1 MSSTLCTI
9 GQVQYICSLK
19 PTNTV
24 EEECMKRSHVPLK
37 LDTEEPKALLR
48 KLSFVETRGKAKKRG
63 YREMKA
69 VQRVTA
75 GHVRGGHSF
84 H

>member
-1 MSSTLCTI
+1 
-9 GQVQYICSLK
+9 
-19 PTNTV
+19 
-24 EEECMKRSHVPLK
+24 MKRSHVPLK
-37 LDTEEPKALLR
+37 LNAEQPKAMLR
-48 KLSFVETRGKAKKRG
+48 KLNFLETQSKAKKRS

>member
-1 MSSTLCTI
+1 MSPGRCTIHQVLCTR
-9 GQVQYICSLK
+9 SLK
-19 PTNTV
+19 PTITV

-37 LDTEEPKALLR
+37 LDTEQPKALLR
-48 KLSFVETRGKAKKRG
+48 KLSFAETQGKAKKRG

-69 VQRVTA
+69 VQRVNA

>member
-1 MSSTLCTI
+1 
-9 GQVQYICSLK
+9 
-19 PTNTV
+19 
-24 EEECMKRSHVPLK
+24 MKRSRVPLK
-37 LDTEEPKALLR
+37 LDPEQPKALLR
-48 KLSFVETRGKAKKRG
+48 KLSFVATQGKAKKRG

-69 VQRVTA
+69 VQRVNA

>member
-1 MSSTLCTI
+1 
-9 GQVQYICSLK
+9 
-19 PTNTV
+19 
-24 EEECMKRSHVPLK
+24 MKRSHVPLK
-37 LDTEEPKALLR
+37 LDAEQPKALLR
-48 KLSFVETRGKAKKRG
+48 KLSFAETQGKAKKRG

>member
-1 MSSTLCTI
+1 
-9 GQVQYICSLK
+9 
-19 PTNTV
+19 
-24 EEECMKRSHVPLK
+24 MKRTHVPLK
-37 LDTEEPKALLR
+37 LDTEQPKTLLR
-48 KLSFVETRGKAKKRG
+48 KLSFADTQGKAKKRG
-63 YREMKA
+63 YREMKG

>member
-1 MSSTLCTI
+1 
-9 GQVQYICSLK
+9 
-19 PTNTV
+19 
-24 EEECMKRSHVPLK
+24 MKRSHVPLK
-37 LDTEEPKALLR
+37 LEGDQPKGLLKR
-48 KLSFVETRGKAKKRG
+48 LSIVETQGKAKKRG

-69 VQRVTA
+69 VQRVNA